1 MTDLPEGFVG
11 GMNAGLHITL
21 IILGIGARPYFLD
34 ILRSCIVLDK
44 RADQKLLSKRT
55 EFISLSVA

>member
-11 GMNAGLHITL
+11 GMNAGLLITL

-34 ILRSCIVLDK
+34 SLRSCIVLDK